1 MLNKCDQLEPTVLAG
16 MQKQFRDAIF
26 TSAHTGSGLDEL
38 REKVLLLLEENDEE
52 IELRLAA
59 ANPQLGKVRSQISKH
74 GRILEER
81 WEEDQL
87 HLRIRIHPRWQKL
100 LGANIIQ

>member
-1 MLNKCDQLEPTVLAG
+1 
-16 MQKQFRDAIF
+16 
-26 TSAHTGSGLDEL
+26 
-38 REKVLLLLEENDEE
+38 VLLLLEENDEE
-52 IELRLAA
+52 IEFRFDA

-87 HLRIRIHPRWQKL
+87 HLRARIHPRWRKL
-100 LGANIIQ
+100 LDVNAIQ